1 MSHVRMLRGSSIAF
15 GYELDIRAIADDRFH
30 SGVPG
35 GDVIL
40 PFVDAVMTGTA
51 SDQRLARNAIVDA
64 LGPESLVDAAGVFAN
79 FQMMNRVAEGTGI
92 PVPGAAIERE
102 SEMVEALG
110 LNSFYKH

>member
-1 MSHVRMLRGSSIAF
+1 MSHVRMLRGSSITF
-15 GYELDIRAIADDRFH
+15 GYELDIRAITDDRFD

-35 GDVIL
+35 SNVIL
-40 PFVDAVMTGTA
+40 PFVDAVMAGTA
-51 SDQRLARNAIVDA
+51 SDQRLARKAIVDA
-64 LGPESLVDAAGVFAN
+64 LGPDCLVDAAGVFAN